1 MILVLIK
8 LRHLQIIVLYTR
20 LVENVVIA
28 YVQYKNNDS
37 TKSEHSKKQF
47 ERIEQEM
54 LVTVVYPFWLIK
66 RNYVIKPEI

>member
-8 LRHLQIIVLYTR
+8 LRHLEIIVLYTR

-54 LVTVVYPFWLIK
+54 PVTVVYPFWLIK

>member
-8 LRHLQIIVLYTR
+8 LRHLEIIVLYTR